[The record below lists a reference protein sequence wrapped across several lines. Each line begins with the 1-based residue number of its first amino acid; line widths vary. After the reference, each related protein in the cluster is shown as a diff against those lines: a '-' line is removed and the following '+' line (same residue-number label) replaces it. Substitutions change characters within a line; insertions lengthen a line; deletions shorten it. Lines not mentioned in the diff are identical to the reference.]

1 MNGIYLSYRRMET
14 GGHAGRL
21 VDYLSRHFGRGSVFR
36 DIDTIR
42 RGEDFAQAIESALN
56 ACDVVLV
63 VIGNTWATGTG
74 QDGRR
79 RLDDPKDWVRLEVAA
94 ALRRDVLVIPVLVDG
109 ARLPE
114 PASLPEELRPLCRRN
129 ACELSDLRWVFD
141 VGELVKDLKKVVRP
155 PPRLKL
161 LRGKDKML
169 RWFAGSAVALVLLL
183 VMILI
188 GPAILKVHLPGPNS
202 LISPTATPIVSGPV
216 HPVPPQDK
224 QPAPSPKDGA
234 FRQETKAP
242 GVVAELTRFVRT
254 GNLVTAEVTL
264 RNTSSLPAN
273 FSCGNWQLID
283 EQTGGKSSAD
293 LAGGVVSIWAPQ
305 TLAAGATH
313 VTWAKFKLETG
324 DLSGSK
330 YSVNIESILNR
341 PFEPLALT
349 EATSPQPSQQETRV
363 AGVVAE
369 LTRFVRAGNLITAEV
384 TLRNTT
390 SLPATFSCDGW
401 QLIDE
406 QTGGKSN
413 ADLSGGVVSI
423 WVAPETLAAGATH
436 VTWAKFKTQPGDL
449 SGNKYSVN
457 IESILNRPFE
467 GLALKSE

>member
-1 MNGIYLSYRRMET
+1 MSGIYLSYRRMEA

-42 RGEDFAQAIESALN
+42 RGEDFAEAIESALN

-63 VIGNTWATGTG
+63 VIGNTWATSMG

-94 ALRRDVLVIPVLVDG
+94 ALRRAVLVIPVLVDG

-169 RWFAGSAVALVLLL
+169 RWFAGSAIALVLLL

-202 LISPTATPIVSGPV
+202 LISPTAIPIVSGPV
-216 HPVPPQDK
+216 SSQDK
-224 QPAPSPKDGA
+224 QPAPSPKDGD
-234 FRQETKAP
+234 FRQETKAPDVVAELTRFVRTGNLVSAEVTLRNAGSLPAKFSCLDWRLIDEQTGRELRPDAEGGDVNPAFPATLASGETHVAWAKFKTEPGDMSDNRYSVNIESILKRPFEGLAPSPAAPPQTSQRETKAP

-264 RNTSSLPAN
+264 RNAGSLPAK
-273 FSCGNWQLID
+273 FSCLDWRLID
-283 EQTGGKSSAD
+283 EQDGPR
-293 LAGGVVSIWAPQ
+293 I
-305 TLAAGATH
+305 
-313 VTWAKFKLETG
+313 ETQ
-324 DLSGSK
+324 
-330 YSVNIESILNR
+330 R
-341 PFEPLALT
+341 
-349 EATSPQPSQQETRV
+349 
-363 AGVVAE
+363 
-369 LTRFVRAGNLITAEV
+369 
-384 TLRNTT
+384 
-390 SLPATFSCDGW
+390 
-401 QLIDE
+401 
-406 QTGGKSN
+406 
-413 ADLSGGVVSI
+413 
-423 WVAPETLAAGATH
+423 
-436 VTWAKFKTQPGDL
+436 
-449 SGNKYSVN
+449 
-457 IESILNRPFE
+457 
-467 GLALKSE
+467 